1 MGKCVSLSENAGRG
15 RGKVKSREILEKKFP
30 EKEVKTRLGREGQEV
45 YYLETASVIRR
56 LNEAWEGDWSFEVKD
71 KGIDREAGCV
81 WVLGRLTCG
90 GVVKEQFG
98 SKIISLSSDGA
109 MVDLGSDLKA
119 ATSDALK
126 KCATLLG
133 VGIYLYEEE
142 DEALSRRAS
151 QKQKD
156 FLRDL
161 LKEKGKAVDEE
172 MLKTISSEEASRL
185 IDECLKKEESKK

>member
-1 MGKCVSLSENAGRG
+1 MER
-15 RGKVKSREILEKKFP
+15 KFP
-30 EKEVKTRLGREGQEV
+30 KKEVKIRPGKRGQEI

-56 LNEAWEGDWSFEVKD
+56 LNEAWEGEWSFEVKD
-71 KGIDREAGCV
+71 KGIDREAGYV

-98 SKIISLSSDGA
+98 SKVISLTSEGTI
-109 MVDLGSDLKA
+109 VDLGDDLKA
-119 ATSDALK
+119 AASDALK

-133 VGIYLYEEE
+133 VGLYLYQEEE
-142 DEALSRRAS
+142 EALPRPAS

-161 LKEKGKAVDEE
+161 WKKRGETVDEE
-172 MLKTISSEEASRL
+172 MLETISSGEASRL
-185 IDECLKKEESKK
+185 IEEYLKKEENKK

>member
-1 MGKCVSLSENAGRG
+1 
-15 RGKVKSREILEKKFP
+15 
-30 EKEVKTRLGREGQEV
+30 
-45 YYLETASVIRR
+45 
-56 LNEAWEGDWSFEVKD
+56 
-71 KGIDREAGCV
+71 
-81 WVLGRLTCG
+81 
-90 GVVKEQFG
+90 
-98 SKIISLSSDGA
+98 